1 LLLLFLEE
9 YNGNEVDTMAV
20 EARQP
25 LIEEGSILPLNK
37 SNFERDTIGNVRLHV
52 LPTDQFKT
60 YAISVYIGTPLRE
73 STVTP
78 VALAPF
84 VLRRGTSKLPETKQF
99 RERQDDLYGA
109 GFGFDVYKRGD
120 YQIVQF
126 RMDMIHDDFVS
137 DQGSMLEQ
145 ALQFVGE
152 AITDPVREN
161 GVFRAKYVEAEKE
174 TLRKRIAAIVND
186 KIRYAGERCIEE
198 MCKNEPFR
206 LHPLGKTDD
215 LAAIT
220 PESLYASYQ
229 QWLAVS
235 PIDVYVAG
243 NTTLAQVKPLL
254 ESAFDWKRSGSAA
267 YDLKPEHREVGQVN
281 TVVERLDVTQGKLNM
296 GLRTYVTYADDDY
309 PAMLM
314 YNGILGGY
322 PHSKLFL
329 NVREKESLAYYASS
343 RLDGHKGILTIQS
356 GIEFANY
363 EKAVDIIKQQ
373 LGQMAEGQISD
384 LEMSQTR
391 AMIANQLRES
401 QDSAFETI
409 SLDFNNQLSG
419 KTRTAS
425 ELIDQV
431 ERIDVDAIRRVA
443 ERVKLDTVYFLRDR
457 KGE

>member
-1 LLLLFLEE
+1 
-9 YNGNEVDTMAV
+9 MAV

-25 LIEEGSILPLNK
+25 LTGEGSRLPLSK
-37 SNFERDTIGNVRLHV
+37 SSFERDTAGNVRLHV

-60 YAISVYIGTPLRE
+60 YAISVYIGTPLAE
-73 STVTP
+73 PTVTP
-78 VALAPF
+78 VALTPF
-84 VLRRGTSKLPETKQF
+84 VLRRGTARLPETKQF

-120 YQIVQF
+120 SQIIQF

-137 DQGSMLEQ
+137 GQEALLEQ

-174 TLRKRIAAIVND
+174 TLRKRIAAIIND
-186 KIRYAGERCIEE
+186 KIRYAAERSIEE
-198 MCKNEPFR
+198 MCKHEPYR

-220 PESLYASYQ
+220 PESLYASYVK
-229 QWLAVS
+229 WLESS
-235 PIDVYVAG
+235 PIDVYVVG
-243 NTTLAQVKPLL
+243 NTTLAQVKSLL
-254 ESAFDWKRSGSAA
+254 PSAFRWSRSGSPS
-267 YDLKPEHREVGQVN
+267 YDRRIVHREVGEVN
-281 TVVERLDVTQGKLNM
+281 TVVERMDVTQGKLNM

-373 LGQMAEGQISD
+373 IGLMAEGQISE

-409 SLDFNNQLSG
+409 ALDFNNQLSG
-419 KTRTAS
+419 KTRTAA
-425 ELIDQV
+425 ELIEQV
-431 ERIDVDAIRRVA
+431 ERIDVEAIRRVA
-443 ERVKLDTVYFLRDR
+443 ERVKLDTIYFLRDR

>member
-1 LLLLFLEE
+1 
-9 YNGNEVDTMAV
+9 M
-20 EARQP
+20 
-25 LIEEGSILPLNK
+25 NK
-37 SNFERDTIGNVRLHV
+37 SAFERKTVGNVRLHV

-60 YAISVYIGTPLRE
+60 YAISVYIGTPLTE
-73 STVTP
+73 STVTS
-78 VALAPF
+78 VALTPF
-84 VLRRGTSKLPETKQF
+84 VLRRGTAKLPETKQF

-137 DQGSMLEQ
+137 DKQSMLEE
-145 ALQFVGE
+145 ALRFVGE
-152 AITDPVREN
+152 AITDPALE
-161 GVFRAKYVEAEKE
+161 GGSFRAKYVEAEKD
-174 TLRKRIAAIVND
+174 TLRKRIAAVIND
-186 KIRYAGERCIEE
+186 KIRYAAERSIEE
-198 MCKNEPFR
+198 MCKNEPYR
-206 LHPLGKTDD
+206 LPPLGKTAD
-215 LAAIT
+215 LDAIT
-220 PESLYASYQ
+220 PQSLLAAYR
-229 QWLAVS
+229 QWLKES
-235 PIDVYVAG
+235 PIDVYVVG
-243 NTTLAQVKPLL
+243 NTTLEQVEPLV
-254 ESAFDWKRSGSAA
+254 ESAFRWDRSTLAS
-267 YDLKPEHREVGQVN
+267 YDRKIAHQTVEQTN

-296 GLRTYVTYADDDY
+296 GLRTYVTYADDEY

-373 LGQMAEGQISD
+373 IGLMAEGQISE

-409 SLDFNNQLSG
+409 ALDFNNQLSG
-419 KTRTAS
+419 KSRTAD
-425 ELIDQV
+425 ELIAQV
-431 ERIDVDAIRRVA
+431 EQVDIAAIRRVA
-443 ERVKLDTVYFLRDR
+443 ERVKLDTIYFLRDR